1 MVLVNGIDLNDGNMD
16 MGKMKSVLDADVEN
30 IRNAKA
36 TVEKMIEEKMLG
48 TEADGTIGVRLAD
61 GQINYHDKKGQEY
74 IARNTALEFLKE
86 TEQVFLFFYCEDGK
100 LKKAETDNGSSLT
113 YCYNQ
118 RGQLEEVKDW
128 LGTTKIA
135 MDEAGRIASV
145 TDPYGKT
152 VGYEWGSMGERTAV
166 LYPDGKKTV
175 YEYNEAMQ
183 LTAMKIFSGEMR
195 EKTIRYSYD
204 EAGRLIGKQLPG
216 RNYTDYRYNA
226 AGKLE
231 EILHKGADKS
241 AVAGNKCKRNERL
254 CV

>member
-30 IRNAKA
+30 IRNAKS

-48 TEADGTIGVRLAD
+48 TEA
-61 GQINYHDKKGQEY
+61 
-74 IARNTALEFLKE
+74 
-86 TEQVFLFFYCEDGK
+86 
-100 LKKAETDNGSSLT
+100 DNGSSLT

-152 VGYEWGSMGERTAV
+152 VGYEWGSMGKRTAV

-226 AGKLE
+226 VGKLE

>member
-1 MVLVNGIDLNDGNMD
+1 MVLVNGIDLNDGNTD

-48 TEADGTIGVRLAD
+48 TEA
-61 GQINYHDKKGQEY
+61 
-74 IARNTALEFLKE
+74 
-86 TEQVFLFFYCEDGK
+86 
-100 LKKAETDNGSSLT
+100 DNGSSLT

>member
-48 TEADGTIGVRLAD
+48 T
-61 GQINYHDKKGQEY
+61 
-74 IARNTALEFLKE
+74 
-86 TEQVFLFFYCEDGK
+86 
-100 LKKAETDNGSSLT
+100 ETDNGSSLT

-183 LTAMKIFSGEMR
+183 MSAMKIFSGEMR
-195 EKTIRYSYD
+195 ENTIRYSYD
-204 EAGRLIGKQLPG
+204 EFGRLIGKQLPG

>member
-1 MVLVNGIDLNDGNMD
+1 M
-16 MGKMKSVLDADVEN
+16 
-30 IRNAKA
+30 
-36 TVEKMIEEKMLG
+36 
-48 TEADGTIGVRLAD
+48 
-61 GQINYHDKKGQEY
+61 
-74 IARNTALEFLKE
+74 
-86 TEQVFLFFYCEDGK
+86 
-100 LKKAETDNGSSLT
+100 
-113 YCYNQ
+113 
-118 RGQLEEVKDW
+118 
-128 LGTTKIA
+128 
-135 MDEAGRIASV
+135 
-145 TDPYGKT
+145 
-152 VGYEWGSMGERTAV
+152 GYEWGSMGKRTAV
-166 LYPDGKKTV
+166 LYLDGKKTV

-183 LTAMKIFSGEMR
+183 LTAMKIFSWEMR

>member
-48 TEADGTIGVRLAD
+48 TEA
-61 GQINYHDKKGQEY
+61 
-74 IARNTALEFLKE
+74 
-86 TEQVFLFFYCEDGK
+86 
-100 LKKAETDNGSSLT
+100 DNGSSLT

-152 VGYEWGSMGERTAV
+152 VGYEWGSMGKRTAV
-166 LYPDGKKTV
+166 LYLDGKKTV

>member
-48 TEADGTIGVRLAD
+48 TEA
-61 GQINYHDKKGQEY
+61 
-74 IARNTALEFLKE
+74 
-86 TEQVFLFFYCEDGK
+86 
-100 LKKAETDNGSSLT
+100 DNGSSLT

-152 VGYEWGSMGERTAV
+152 VGYEWGSMGKRTAV

-226 AGKLE
+226 VGKLE